1 MLSELIIKVDNR
13 EIHLGP
19 HLTVPIRQSNIPF
32 EHCQFRSHEAIF
44 WKVELLEYNPE
55 TKCWK
60 MKVLD
65 YFTRET
71 ENFKRQKSTRE
82 VERIAFEK
90 FDWPSLEQHLSN
102 YQKSKLLD
110 QLENQ
115 DADRFFREEMKLVRI
130 PAFAF
135 GDTLSGTE
143 SRVDEPQAPEFEGM
157 EYPVPKIIRLEF
169 SVSLED
175 VYFKLGYVAFKKY
188 IREVGGEVEF
198 KIKNDHVLAEFEHI
212 KSWFARKL
220 KTKKFRVL
228 ATVTLADGEV
238 TEVFA
243 SSPQFAMIN
252 ATLVD
257 SVKYQRTM
265 ALIKSPKILETD
277 KSLFTSEE
285 IFRTMDSEDVEGNV
299 FDQNEQDILRFLLEN
314 HKTRNRKQLE
324 YLSGSKQ
331 SERFKL
337 RFTLYP
343 NFGFLFFIEGE
354 ENNHFVWELL
364 NSHATYIWSMGKS
377 EQDIELQYKRIG
389 ASINSIRDSGR
400 EQYKRAYRQNHIDD
414 DLVFSVIDH
423 NSITSELVDGF
434 VKWKHRLNE
443 RIT

>member
-1 MLSELIIKVDNR
+1 MLHELIIKVDNR

-19 HLTVPIRQSNIPF
+19 NLAVPLQQSNIPY
-32 EHCQFRSHEAIF
+32 EHCQFRSHEDIF

-65 YFTRET
+65 YFAREIKNY
-71 ENFKRQKSTRE
+71 ERQKSTRD
-82 VERIAFEK
+82 VLRIAFEK
-90 FDWPSLEQHLSN
+90 FDWLFLEQHLSN

-110 QLENQ
+110 LLENH
-115 DADRFFREEMKLVRI
+115 DADRFFREETRPVKI
-130 PAFAF
+130 PDFTF
-135 GDTLSGTE
+135 GELPISSPE
-143 SRVDEPQAPEFEGM
+143 SRVQEPEFEGK
-157 EYPVPKIIRLEF
+157 EHHPVHKTIRLEF
-169 SVSLED
+169 MVYLED
-175 VYFKLGYVAFKKY
+175 VYFKLGYVAFKRH
-188 IREVGGEVEF
+188 IREVNAHIEF
-198 KIKNDHVLAEFEHI
+198 KIKNDYILAEFEHI

-228 ATVTLADGEV
+228 ASITITDGEV
-238 TEVFA
+238 TEVVA
-243 SSPQFAMIN
+243 TSTQIAMIN
-252 ATLVD
+252 AALVD

-265 ALIKSPKILETD
+265 ALIKSPKITEID

-285 IFRTMDSEDVEGNV
+285 IFGSLDSNDVEGNI
-299 FDQNEQDILRFLLEN
+299 FDQNEQDILRFLLDH

-331 SERFKL
+331 SKRFKL

-364 NSHATYIWSMGKS
+364 NSHATYIWSIGKS
-377 EQDIELQYKRIG
+377 EQDMELQYKRIG
-389 ASINSIRDSGR
+389 ASINTIRDSGR
-400 EQYKRAYRQNHIDD
+400 EQYKRAYRQNHVDE
-414 DLVFSVIDH
+414 DLIFSVIDH
-423 NSITSELVDGF
+423 NSITSDLVDGF